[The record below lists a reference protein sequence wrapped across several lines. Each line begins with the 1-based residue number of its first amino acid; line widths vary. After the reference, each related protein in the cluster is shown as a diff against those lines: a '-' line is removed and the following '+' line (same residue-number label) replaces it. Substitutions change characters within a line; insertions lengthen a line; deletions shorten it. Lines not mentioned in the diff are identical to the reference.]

1 MSREAFAAWLPLGG
15 VPASYAVAVGYVVTD
30 TIDKGFKAYAQA
42 REELE
47 GNESLPIEVNSARYV
62 QLGSGTSQHTSKL
75 LLMPCGSM
83 TADWPV
89 VMVIMPFYSI
99 NPEQPRFGVVK

>member
-1 MSREAFAAWLPLGG
+1 MKAVLIKRGMMSREAFAAWLPLGG

-47 GNESLPIEVNSARYV
+47 GNESLPTEVNSARSAL
-62 QLGSGTSQHTSKL
+62 LGSSSPQTFQR
-75 LLMPCGSM
+75 CC
-83 TADWPV
+83 
-89 VMVIMPFYSI
+89 
-99 NPEQPRFGVVK
+99 